1 MSGETGRAVCAIVGC
16 SAGVDLENID
26 EMQVEVIIGVL
37 IVNVLGLVERASVG
51 GSRDTR
57 GGGCT
62 SSRGLHMVRVLSTR
76 APQELSN
83 VTRPPRLT
91 TDS

>member
-57 GGGCT
+57 GGG
-62 SSRGLHMVRVLSTR
+62 LHIVAWLTHGPRLIDQS
-76 APQELSN
+76 
-83 VTRPPRLT
+83 PPRVI
-91 TDS
+91 